1 MPKSTVKEGVVVKRD
16 TEMQKAIKKLLR
28 KKMRVLDSTRQ
39 QEDVVEKLIEVEIKK
54 QESDE
59 NSDSEDLIK
68 EREIAV
74 KELEEIFGECGPQHT
89 SQKTATKMSLKQ
101 PTSNSIRNLGN
112 MDIIKVIEPN
122 VGVNILEEDSE
133 DEDEPGD
140 KASVKD
146 ESIFSTTRSRFRMV
160 K

>member
-1 MPKSTVKEGVVVKRD
+1 MPKSTVKDGVLVKRD

-74 KELEEIFGECGPQHT
+74 KELEEIFG
-89 SQKTATKMSLKQ
+89 
-101 PTSNSIRNLGN
+101 
-112 MDIIKVIEPN
+112 
-122 VGVNILEEDSE
+122 
-133 DEDEPGD
+133 
-140 KASVKD
+140 
-146 ESIFSTTRSRFRMV
+146 
-160 K
+160 